1 MANETQGRP
10 SRLGKTFK
18 LLLLA
23 FAALAVP
30 VAMDQADVDHE
41 KVRLAGRI
49 AGGATG
55 LLVVYGIFTKMLKV
69 MSFLVVAA
77 VLVLVFLVS
86 EGQIHAPRVKGWFG
100 AKVEARK

>member
-10 SRLGKTFK
+10 GRLGKTFK

-23 FAALAVP
+23 FAVLAVP
-30 VAMDQADVDHE
+30 VAMDQADLDRDT
-41 KVRLAGRI
+41 VRLAGRI

-69 MSFLVVAA
+69 LSFLVVAA

-86 EGQIHAPRVKGWFG
+86 EGHVQAPRVKSWFAAHNE
-100 AKVEARK
+100 AKK